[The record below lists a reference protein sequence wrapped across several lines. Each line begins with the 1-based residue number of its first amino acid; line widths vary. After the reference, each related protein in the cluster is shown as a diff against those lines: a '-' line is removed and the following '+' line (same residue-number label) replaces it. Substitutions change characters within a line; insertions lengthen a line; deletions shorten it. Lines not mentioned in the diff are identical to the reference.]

1 MPRTSILARS
11 TALAAALAMT
21 ALSTVPAAAQPYG
34 QPSDREQPPGYQ
46 PGYAYGDPDIPP
58 PEGYD
63 QSYGRYD
70 NSPRARDEDRRYAES
85 VQRWAEDNCVDQR
98 NHNAAAGAVIGG
110 ILGAIIGS
118 GVAGRG
124 SHTGGAIVGGALGAM
139 AGSAIG
145 ASDTSPGCPP
155 GYVVR
160 DGAASFRPGFAFY
173 GGYGYAAPPG
183 YRPWIWT
190 GGRWAYRPYP
200 YHRYYDRYD
209 RQHRGDDWEARGRR
223 YR

>member
-1 MPRTSILARS
+1 MTQTSNLARS
-11 TALAAALAMT
+11 AVLAAALAMS
-21 ALSTVPAAAQPYG
+21 AVSTVPAVAQPHG
-34 QPSDREQPPGYQ
+34 PPSDQGPPPGYQ
-46 PGYAYGDPDIPP
+46 PGYAYGEANAPP

-63 QSYGRYD
+63 PSDSRFD
-70 NSPRARDEDRRYAES
+70 DSPRARDEDSRYADH

-110 ILGAIIGS
+110 ILGAFIGS

-124 SHTGGAIVGGALGAM
+124 SHTGGAFLGGALGAM

-145 ASDTSPGCPP
+145 ASGSSPGCPP

-160 DGAASFRPGFAFY
+160 DGAPPFEPGFVFY

-183 YRPWIWT
+183 YRPWIWS

-200 YHRYYDRYD
+200 YHRYYDRYEH
-209 RQHRGDDWEARGRR
+209 QHRGDDRETGRR
-223 YR
+223 R